1 MFADFRPMPRKFTND
16 SLLSLQCIDGYH
28 QEQLSTGLGLSVSEI
43 SGSIFL
49 TQFVSFKSVITSGQV
64 NVLECMRFR
73 VAIGQGKVLECMRFH
88 LCGLWSQ
95 LHCLLWTLPLV
106 SWFHLLCIYA
116 IAGWW
121 FAIYRSP
128 VAEGKKTFIRQP
140 RQFLNFTQL
149 TWLLPHINTAPYKW
163 QPVELISEQP
173 VALHMELYLA
183 LVRIVCNVFQL

>member
-1 MFADFRPMPRKFTND
+1 
-16 SLLSLQCIDGYH
+16 
-28 QEQLSTGLGLSVSEI
+28 
-43 SGSIFL
+43 
-49 TQFVSFKSVITSGQV
+49 
-64 NVLECMRFR
+64 MRFNL
-73 VAIGQGKVLECMRFH
+73 G
-88 LCGLWSQ
+88 GLWSQ

-140 RQFLNFTQL
+140 RQFLNFTQP

-163 QPVELISEQP
+163 QPVELSSEQP

-183 LVRIVCNVFQL
+183 LALATTVFALNEKGPPILPILPVDIDHGYVRRAANVDVPLVVPSLQKSNNPEPLADLNEINHGGVVYTDTVDDGYDYSNNYYAKRAAYEDTPWS

>member
-1 MFADFRPMPRKFTND
+1 MWSPENKIIETFWVA
-16 SLLSLQCIDGYH
+16 
-28 QEQLSTGLGLSVSEI
+28 TGH
-43 SGSIFL
+43 
-49 TQFVSFKSVITSGQV
+49 V

-73 VAIGQGKVLECMRFH
+73 VAIGQGKVLECMRFN

-163 QPVELISEQP
+163 QPVELSSEQP
-173 VALHMELYLA
+173 SSVCSSVSVAVGRSVQTAAVLSSSGRASWQCRSVLYYTGRLHHTTQHPTTTY
-183 LVRIVCNVFQL
+183 